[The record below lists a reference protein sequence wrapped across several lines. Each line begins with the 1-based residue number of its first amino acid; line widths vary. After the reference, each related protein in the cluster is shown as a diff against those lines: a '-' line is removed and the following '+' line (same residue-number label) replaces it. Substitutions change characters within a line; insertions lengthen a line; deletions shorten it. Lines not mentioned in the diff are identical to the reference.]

1 MQNIEAQTT
10 PVLDQS
16 LHTNETPASAR
27 ESFDEIRSTLR
38 NLIRNGDGSVRMHVH
53 IDSDHR
59 AMLEL
64 MRYGA
69 TTGGAHAYFD
79 TQKGIFVIGGDI
91 DSIPVATARVL
102 TDCVAH
108 ANEKIHRVDDCR
120 NEAAARVTD
129 ALENFDTF
137 DTEEVNT
144 DGTGLRPSMPKE
156 NQPQVIPETMAAF

>member
-1 MQNIEAQTT
+1 MQNLEAQTT

-102 TDCVAH
+102 TDCVAQ

-120 NEAAARVTD
+120 NEAAAKVTD
-129 ALENFDTF
+129 VLNFTG
-137 DTEEVNT
+137 TAVPGINN
-144 DGTGLRPSMPKE
+144 TGLRPSMPAE
-156 NQPQVIPETMAAF
+156 QHPQTIPETMAAF